1 MGHIFLQPRVTCN
14 YIYPQSSLKGQA
26 QVNTSPVKVR
36 KPLCLQ
42 KNIHPQNISLRKT
55 VVNHL
60 ASEWPFV
67 FHIKLFCLPG
77 TIIVTNTCAADLVG
91 KKMKQSTSLLY
102 LSSPY
107 SKIDFYFSPI
117 ILILYIF
124 RVTTSLLPFSS
135 PVISCF
141 GVISRYLK
149 KNSQNNYS

>member
-1 MGHIFLQPRVTCN
+1 MGHIFLRPWVTCSS
-14 YIYPQSSLKGQA
+14 IYPQSSLKGQA
-26 QVNTSPVKVR
+26 QVNTSPIKVR

-42 KNIHPQNISLRKT
+42 KKTVHPQNISLRKT

-60 ASEWPFV
+60 ASECPFV

-91 KKMKQSTSLLY
+91 IKMKQSTSLLY

-107 SKIDFYFSPI
+107 SKIDFSFFPV

-124 RVTTSLLPFSS
+124 RVTTCLLPFSF
-135 PVISCF
+135 PVI
-141 GVISRYLK
+141 
-149 KNSQNNYS
+149 